1 MPYRFRDA
9 RIQSGKS
16 LAEAAEELL
25 VSKTTLSNWES
36 GRRVPSVEALE
47 KLADLY
53 GVSVDYLLGRTDQM
67 NPFKEVSESVDPH
80 MLQFL
85 HECPVYVN
93 RSRWGLVDAVNHKI
107 CFTDGSE
114 LAFSDVMQISML
126 LPAFQSGSYPLEKPL
141 TRSETENC
149 SRIWLEPISKDET
162 LRQEL
167 RGWYNVKNRFVEN
180 DFGQRFYFDTYGNKW
195 LAFHTNL

>member
-9 RIQSGKS
+9 RTQSEKS
-16 LAEAAEELL
+16 LSEVAEELH

-36 GRRVPSVEALE
+36 GRRIPSVEAIE

-67 NPFKEVSESVDPH
+67 KPFFEITESVGIH
-80 MLQFL
+80 MLSFL

-93 RSRWGLVDAVNHKI
+93 QERWGLVDAVNQKI
-107 CFTDGSE
+107 HFIDDSE
-114 LAFSDVMQISML
+114 LPFSDIVQLSML
-126 LPAFQSGSYPLEKPL
+126 PPVFQIGNYPMEKPL
-141 TRSETENC
+141 SRSEVEDS
-149 SRIWLEPISKDET
+149 SRIWLEPISKDEE

-167 RGWYNVKNRFVEN
+167 RGWYTVKKRFVEN
-180 DFGQRFYFDTYGNKW
+180 EMGQRFYFDTYGNKW
-195 LAFHTNL
+195 LAFQNNL

>member
-1 MPYRFRDA
+1 
-9 RIQSGKS
+9 
-16 LAEAAEELL
+16 
-25 VSKTTLSNWES
+25 
-36 GRRVPSVEALE
+36 
-47 KLADLY
+47 
-53 GVSVDYLLGRTDQM
+53 
-67 NPFKEVSESVDPH
+67 

-93 RSRWGLVDAVNHKI
+93 QSRWGLVDAVNHKI

-114 LAFSDVMQISML
+114 LAFPDVMQISML

-167 RGWYNVKNRFVEN
+167 RGWYNVKKRFVEN
-180 DFGQRFYFDTYGNKW
+180 EFGQRFYFDNYGNKW

>member
-114 LAFSDVMQISML
+114 VAFSDATQISML
-126 LPAFQSGSYPLEKPL
+126 SPAFQSGNYPFEKPL
-141 TRSETENC
+141 TRSAAENC

-167 RGWYNVKNRFVEN
+167 RGWYNVKRRFVEN
-180 DFGQRFYFDTYGNKW
+180 EFGQRFYFDTYGNKW
-195 LAFHTNL
+195 LAFILDL

>member
-1 MPYRFRDA
+1 M
-9 RIQSGKS
+9 
-16 LAEAAEELL
+16 
-25 VSKTTLSNWES
+25 
-36 GRRVPSVEALE
+36 
-47 KLADLY
+47 
-53 GVSVDYLLGRTDQM
+53 SVDYLLGRTDQM

-85 HECPVYVN
+85 HECPVFVN

-126 LPAFQSGSYPLEKPL
+126 PPAFQSGNYPLEKPL
-141 TRSETENC
+141 TRSEAENC

-167 RGWYNVKNRFVEN
+167 RGWYNVKRSFVEN
-180 DFGQRFYFDTYGNKW
+180 EFGQRFYFDTYGNKW
-195 LAFHTNL
+195 LAFILDL

>member
-1 MPYRFRDA
+1 
-9 RIQSGKS
+9 
-16 LAEAAEELL
+16 
-25 VSKTTLSNWES
+25 
-36 GRRVPSVEALE
+36 
-47 KLADLY
+47 
-53 GVSVDYLLGRTDQM
+53 
-67 NPFKEVSESVDPH
+67 
-80 MLQFL
+80 
-85 HECPVYVN
+85 
-93 RSRWGLVDAVNHKI
+93 
-107 CFTDGSE
+107 
-114 LAFSDVMQISML
+114 ML